1 MTQINIRYHW
11 VDDPSY
17 ISSSMEVVQ
26 YWQIAASIKHVNLIA
41 VWRLGQEFYCNGC
54 IVVSNKEM
62 VGGPLMKLVTSCFR
76 RKQKHNIKTFIV

>member
-1 MTQINIRYHW
+1 MNSCSMTQINIRYHW

-41 VWRLGQEFYCNGC
+41 V
-54 IVVSNKEM
+54 
-62 VGGPLMKLVTSCFR
+62 
-76 RKQKHNIKTFIV
+76 